1 MWTPGSA
8 SRDRAGAK
16 RHRCSWTVSDGKEA
30 PPKRGSEERVPG
42 GQRATGVLS
51 TFMNLFGSSLSMRR
65 CAKSPKHAIAQS
77 FGIALTGFCKIHDL
91 VREYF
96 IGKVAVVSKSKRYQ
110 GHFVRE
116 AHDPDRLGIELVT
129 I

>member
-1 MWTPGSA
+1 
-8 SRDRAGAK
+8 
-16 RHRCSWTVSDGKEA
+16 
-30 PPKRGSEERVPG
+30 
-42 GQRATGVLS
+42 
-51 TFMNLFGSSLSMRR
+51 MRR
-65 CAKSPKHAIAQS
+65 QTKFLEHAVAQS
-77 FGIALTGFCKIHDL
+77 FGIALTGFCTIHDL

-96 IGKVAVVSKSKRYQ
+96 IGKVAAVSKSKRYQ